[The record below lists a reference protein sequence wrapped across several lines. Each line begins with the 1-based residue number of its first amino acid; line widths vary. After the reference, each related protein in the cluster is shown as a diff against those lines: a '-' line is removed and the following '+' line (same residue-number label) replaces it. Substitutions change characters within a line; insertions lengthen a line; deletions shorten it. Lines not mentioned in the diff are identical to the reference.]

1 VAVRPQTNNIAAGT
15 VVPVRSISVIDSS
28 ERFPG
33 YVLGIVESDVKG
45 ADGRLAI
52 PADSRVA
59 LIVRQSNKKNA
70 ISTLQLGLYSIN
82 IGGRQY
88 VTSNGAVDSSTLLLT
103 EDAGRGPGH
112 SSVHIQYG
120 QHLAFKL
127 DTPLQ
132 LH

>member
-1 VAVRPQTNNIAAGT
+1 MGV
-15 VVPVRSISVIDSS
+15 
-28 ERFPG
+28 
-33 YVLGIVESDVKG
+33 VESDVEG

-52 PADSRVA
+52 PAESRVA
-59 LIVRQSNKKNA
+59 LIVRQSGKQNS

-88 VTSNGAVDSSTLLLT
+88 VTSNGAVDCSTILLT

-120 QHLAFKL
+120 EHLAFKL
-127 DTPLQ
+127 DMPVQ